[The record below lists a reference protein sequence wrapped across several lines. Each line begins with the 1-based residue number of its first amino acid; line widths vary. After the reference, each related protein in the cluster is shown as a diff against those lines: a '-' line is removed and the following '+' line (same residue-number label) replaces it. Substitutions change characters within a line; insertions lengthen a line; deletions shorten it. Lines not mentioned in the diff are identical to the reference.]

1 MLFIIFSVSKLPE
14 QNISIKYV
22 KVSFSKNISIITN
35 WFQSIWVRYAEFF
48 SLIYQFIDLSFC
60 W

>member
-22 KVSFSKNISIITN
+22 KASFSKNNSITTN
-35 WFQSIWVRYAEFF
+35 WFQSILVRYAEFF